1 METRQFSEKLNE
13 NLKDM
18 VWSYNLDSKGEV
30 VRFRNMETDSI
41 DEEQFLESLEEEGS
55 ERTIKGEGD
64 LFYKFVRKEGKIQLS
79 LVRGDKRVGKKTEVE
94 DQEALR
100 LFREN
105 KQGSK
110 QGVLENLSSLF
121 KIDGQKQSKELVPN
135 NISIKVERIE
145 NIKSREG
152 NTLDSVEIKGN
163 NFTVELREDGGCS
176 ISFI

>member
-1 METRQFSEKLNE
+1 METEKLSEKLNE

-18 VWSYNLDSKGEV
+18 IWSYSLDSKGEV
-30 VRFRNMETDSI
+30 VRFRNMETDSV

-64 LFYKFVRKEGKIQLS
+64 LFYKFVRKDGKIQLN
-79 LVRGDKRVGKKTEVE
+79 LFHGDKRVGEKTEIE

-105 KQGSK
+105 KQSSEH
-110 QGVLENLSSLF
+110 GVFENLFSLF
-121 KIDGQKQSKELVPN
+121 KIGEQKQSKEIVPN
-135 NISIKVERIE
+135 NISIKFDRIE

-152 NTLDSVEIKGN
+152 NVLNSVEIKGN
-163 NFTVELREDGGCS
+163 NFTIELREDGGCS